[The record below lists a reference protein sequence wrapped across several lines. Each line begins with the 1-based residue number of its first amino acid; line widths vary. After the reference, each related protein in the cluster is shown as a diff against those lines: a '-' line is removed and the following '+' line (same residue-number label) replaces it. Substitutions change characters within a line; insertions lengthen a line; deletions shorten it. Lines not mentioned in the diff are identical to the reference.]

1 MTDDADGVTAPSREL
16 PERSAANRFQST
28 GVVFPRIC
36 HLTQEKGKKKN
47 VIPPFKRLAR
57 LTDKTAFTHPGY
69 LTPNYAAL
77 NKGFSVRA
85 PGVHA
90 ASQL

>member
-1 MTDDADGVTAPSREL
+1 MTDDADSVTARAARL

-28 GVVFPRIC
+28 GVVIFY
-36 HLTQEKGKKKN
+36 KGFVISHKKRGKY
-47 VIPPFKRLAR
+47 VIPSFKKLAR
-57 LTDKTAFTHPGY
+57 LTDKTALTHPGY

>member
-1 MTDDADGVTAPSREL
+1 MTDDAGSVAAPNRA
-16 PERSAANRFQST
+16 PPKRSAANRFQST
-28 GVVFPRIC
+28 GLVCMKDLSSHTKR
-36 HLTQEKGKKKN
+36 GKN
-47 VIPPFKRLAR
+47 VIPSFKKRAR
-57 LTDKTAFTHPGY
+57 LTDKTALTHPGY